1 MEWTSSSRC
10 GLFALAPALYYE
22 DEGVLYD
29 EDTVKQDDFIVQE
42 IEHLVAGQTSRV
54 TKPLMKLEAS

>member
-1 MEWTSSSRC
+1 MKMK
-10 GLFALAPALYYE
+10 
-22 DEGVLYD
+22 VYD

-54 TKPLMKLEAS
+54 TKPLMKLEVS

>member
-1 MEWTSSSRC
+1 MKMK
-10 GLFALAPALYYE
+10 
-22 DEGVLYD
+22 VYD